1 MAKARGS
8 FRVLLG
14 AAPGVGKTCAMLKE
28 GHRLKAS
35 GKDVVIALIESH
47 GRKATETA
55 ARGLEIVPRRRVRYR
70 GMWMDDMD
78 LFKVIERHPDV
89 ALVDELAHTNIPGS
103 VHEKRWQDVEDLL
116 AAGIDVITTINV
128 QHIESLNDVVREIT
142 GSTQKE
148 TVPDKVLRSA
158 TQVELVDL
166 PPAMLRERLS
176 AGLVY
181 KSDRVDAALSN
192 YFRVGNLTALREL
205 ALLWLAGRVD
215 EALKEYRDEHN
226 IRAKWETRER
236 VVVALSGGPEGDQL
250 LRRGARVARASGG
263 GDLIAVHVTAEDG
276 LAGSNPTL
284 LARQRRLVEQLGGT
298 YHQIVGEDIPDALL
312 DFARAN
318 NATQVI
324 VGVSRRGLLARWLGR
339 PSATTGIV
347 DKSGDIDVHI
357 VTHEFVQHGF
367 HLPKYRESMAVSRKI
382 VGVLFSLVAVLTVS
396 WLLFTFSTP
405 HSGQRDALILQL
417 IVVLAAVIGGVIPA
431 TVAAVL
437 SGLALDF
444 LYTPPV
450 GTFHVIRASD
460 VVTIVLYV
468 IVGVIVGAVVDRAD
482 ARARQAQRAR
492 AESEMLASV
501 AGSVLRSNNPL
512 RAIVHRTRE
521 AFGFDCVRVVQDGR
535 VVISDADPSSSVN
548 SLPVGA
554 SPASAGDSAGDAGDA
569 DTGGNGIEHDS
580 ISLNDHGPSLEL
592 YGRAIEAS
600 DQRMLMAILSQIQTV
615 LEHNDLMRKASEV
628 EPLAAAEKVR
638 TALLNAVSHDLRRPL
653 ASATTAVSGLQ
664 RMGSAA
670 SDRDRREL
678 LDVAD
683 NGLKQLTK
691 LVTDLLDVSRI
702 REGALPLAL
711 VATDVGGA
719 IVPLFDE
726 LDIGPWKVDLDIAPG
741 LPLVVADPALL
752 QRALSNVVVNAMRFT
767 PDDKRVRIAA
777 STFNGIVEIR
787 IVDQGPGVPDDRKSE
802 IFVPFHRLGDTDNTT
817 GLGLGMAL
825 SKGFVE
831 SMGGSISAEDTPGG
845 GLTIVIALR
854 VADPS
859 LAAGQ
864 PIPKAERPNP
874 AEILEQDTLNVSG
887 AVSDVILPLPG
898 EGPSEERGLDR
909 FINYTIN
916 RGGKDD
922 DDDDDND
929 DDSGD
934 GADDG
939 GSDVGGGVG
948 QDHDDD
954 HLDVGHADADR
965 VDARSSDGNT
975 VEPVK
980 GESQ

>member
-35 GKDVVIALIESH
+35 GKDVVIALIEAH
-47 GRKATETA
+47 GRKATENA
-55 ARGLEIVPRRRVRYR
+55 ARGLEIVPRRRARYR

-215 EALKEYRDEHN
+215 EALKEYREEHN

-284 LARQRRLVEQLGGT
+284 LARQRSLVEKLGGT
-298 YHQIVGEDIPDALL
+298 YHQIIGEDIPDALL

-324 VGVSRRGLLARWLGR
+324 VGVSRRGFLSRWLGR
-339 PSATTGIV
+339 PSATSGII

-367 HLPKYRESMAVSRKI
+367 HLPSYRESMAVSRKI
-382 VGVLFSLVAVLTVS
+382 VGLVFSLVAVLTLS
-396 WLLFTFSTP
+396 WLLFRFSTP
-405 HSGQRDALILQL
+405 NFGQRDALLLQL
-417 IVVLAAVIGGVIPA
+417 IVVLSAVIGGMVPA
-431 TVAAVL
+431 AVAAVL

-450 GTFHVIRASD
+450 GTFHVIHASD
-460 VVTIVLYV
+460 VVTIILYV
-468 IVGVIVGAVVDRAD
+468 VVGVIVGAVVDRAD

-521 AFGFDCVRVVQDGR
+521 AFGFECVRVVQGGR
-535 VVISDADPSSSVN
+535 VVISDADPSSPMGN
-548 SLPVGA
+548 PSLNVA
-554 SPASAGDSAGDAGDA
+554 AGGDIA
-569 DTGGNGIEHDS
+569 DVEHDS

-592 YGRAIEAS
+592 YGRTLEAS

-664 RMGSAA
+664 RMGAAA
-670 SDRDRREL
+670 SDKDRREL
-678 LDVAD
+678 LAVAA

-711 VATDVGGA
+711 VASDVVGA

-787 IVDQGPGVPDDRKSE
+787 IVDQGPGVPDDRKGE
-802 IFVPFHRLGDTDNTT
+802 IFAPFHRLGDTDNTT

-831 SMGGSISAEDTPGG
+831 SMGGTISAEDTPGG

-854 VADPS
+854 VADPA
-859 LAAGQ
+859 LTAGQ
-864 PIPKAERPNP
+864 PIPKSERPNP

-922 DDDDDND
+922 DDDKDNVGDAAADGQGDDTGRD
-929 DDSGD
+929 AGD
-934 GADDG
+934 
-939 GSDVGGGVG
+939 
-948 QDHDDD
+948 
-954 HLDVGHADADR
+954 DADGD
-965 VDARSSDGNT
+965 VSAARSSDENT
-975 VEPVK
+975 LKPMK